1 MKLNKDSGKIV
12 IDKILKY
19 VNLITTKTMKIVVIK
34 GGEGMFNIYLNGKK
48 RDIDE
53 GRSISDLL
61 EVNEIKPEIVVVEIN
76 DKIIERGK
84 YKDTIL
90 IVKDRVEFVY
100 YMGGG

>member
-1 MKLNKDSGKIV
+1 
-12 IDKILKY
+12 
-19 VNLITTKTMKIVVIK
+19 
-34 GGEGMFNIYLNGKK
+34 MFNIYLNGKK

-53 GRSISDLL
+53 GMSISDLL

>member
-1 MKLNKDSGKIV
+1 
-12 IDKILKY
+12 
-19 VNLITTKTMKIVVIK
+19 MKIVVIK

-53 GRSISDLL
+53 GMSISDLL